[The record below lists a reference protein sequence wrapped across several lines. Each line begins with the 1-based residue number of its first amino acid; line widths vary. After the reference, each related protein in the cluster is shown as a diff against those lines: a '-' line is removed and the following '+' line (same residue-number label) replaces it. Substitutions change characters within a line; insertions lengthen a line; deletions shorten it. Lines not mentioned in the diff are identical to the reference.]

1 MLLSKIIIASVI
13 SGYVSAYDYV
23 LVDVTKSGGLKI
35 SDCNFEKDNTGMSK
49 QSIEYSKF
57 IKKEKGYKCSG
68 SYCYLYTDDIGD
80 CLMTPDLETRCD
92 ELGGNFYIQH
102 CSQQWGQ

>member
-1 MLLSKIIIASVI
+1 MFLSKIIIASVI
-13 SGYVSAYDYV
+13 SVCVSAYDYV

-35 SDCNFEKDNTGMSK
+35 S
-49 QSIEYSKF
+49 
-57 IKKEKGYKCSG
+57 
-68 SYCYLYTDDIGD
+68 D

-102 CSQQWGQ
+102 CSQQWRQ